1 MLKKFGFGLWRI
13 VNKFFWINIF
23 ICFYNDSMAS
33 STGLIDSIKLNDLK
47 NNRLILKQ
55 SSDFIFPIE
64 SILISKDKIFIKT
77 YGSEYHPV
85 KLEKIDNNSYKI
97 RNIVFLYSGDGIIL
111 PESIDKKILEIYSK
125 GIFRLEFIFNNK
137 GNHIDYAIVYGESN
151 IENKNYYF
159 EEKFIPSDKIK

>member
-1 MLKKFGFGLWRI
+1 
-13 VNKFFWINIF
+13 
-23 ICFYNDSMAS
+23 MAS
-33 STGLIDSIKLNDLK
+33 STELIDSIKLNDLK
-47 NNRLILKQ
+47 NNRLILNQ

-97 RNIVFLYSGDGIIL
+97 SNIVFLYSGDSIIL
-111 PESIDKKILEIYSK
+111 PKSIDKKILEIYSK

-151 IENKNYYF
+151 IENKKYYF